1 MSGIKAKK
9 KSLSIKDVF
18 HVNWKAFRVLISMLL
33 ANSLSMDWKKN
44 KKKSIVNVTLKIAAF
59 AAAVAFSYIFFYF
72 CKRLNIFSLL
82 PYVPMAV
89 PSIVINIMLV
99 ISFLTTLMKVTNEL
113 YFAND
118 NKVLLTLPTNGGTL
132 FLARLFVAYIN
143 TYIKALT
150 LEIPF
155 LLGYFIVSGYPAY
168 MYLVVFGLFLIV
180 DLAFVLSSA
189 IISIP
194 LYFIKRFFIS
204 HPFAKS
210 VATLAFVAA
219 IIAGASILI
228 AIIPE
233 KIDIFTNWSPYFYRI
248 QDGMKWYMN
257 NMSFLY
263 QTSLMYLGGFNGYA
277 FKYFSGL
284 GVNGLWTFLTC
295 LGSLPLLY
303 MVALSLATPFYLKLA
318 SGNDELL
325 PKQGKKERKSS
336 KTSPFLSQI
345 KKEFLLFLKDSE
357 IAPSYTGMFVFM
369 PLLLA
374 LICKIFMAMDLNS
387 RGLSLVQVA
396 MLLITLL
403 IVLTMNGMV
412 ARMYSQEG
420 GAFKVA
426 RTYPVKNGLLISS
439 KIFIPALLGT
449 SSIIVSYVII
459 ANLREELFAE
469 NLLLGAGILCVYL
482 GHLLYSAS
490 LDFTNPKASFG
501 DVSFLSNNE
510 NRSIVMAFIISVLLG
525 YLFYLFTQ
533 DSAIWIDSIQMT
545 SSFKLLLIGVLY
557 LSFNIV
563 GYIRKIRYVYSKGE
577 SL

>member
-1 MSGIKAKK
+1 MSDITRKDNI
-9 KSLSIKDVF
+9 SIKDIF

-44 KKKSIVNVTLKIAAF
+44 KKKSIINVMLKIITF
-59 AAAVAFSYIFFYF
+59 AACVGLSYVFFYF
-72 CKRLNIFSLL
+72 CKSLNIFSLL
-82 PYVPMAV
+82 PYIPMAV
-89 PSIVINIMLV
+89 PSAIINVML
-99 ISFLTTLMKVTNEL
+99 IFSFFATLFKVTNEL

-155 LLGYFIVSGYPAY
+155 LLGYFIVSGYPVY
-168 MYLVVFGLFLIV
+168 MYLAVFVLFLVV
-180 DLAFVLSSA
+180 DLAFVLFSA
-189 IISIP
+189 ILSIP

-204 HPFAKS
+204 YPLAQRIFA
-210 VATLAFVAA
+210 LLFV
-219 IIAGASILI
+219 IVVITGASMLI

-257 NMSFLY
+257 QMSFFY
-263 QTSLMYLGGFNGYA
+263 QTSLMFLGGYNGYS
-277 FKYFSGL
+277 FRYFSGI
-284 GVNGLWTFLTC
+284 GINGLWTFLSF
-295 LGSLPLLY
+295 LASIPILY
-303 MVALSLATPFYLKLA
+303 IVSLSLATPFYLKLA

-325 PKQGKKERKSS
+325 PKQSKKEKASYKMNS
-336 KTSPFLSQI
+336 FLSQL
-345 KKEFLLFLKDSE
+345 KKELLLFAKDGE
-357 IAPSYTGMFVFM
+357 IAPAYAGMFVFL
-369 PLLLA
+369 PVLLV
-374 LICKIFMAMDLNS
+374 LISKIFMAMDLNS

-396 MLLITLL
+396 MLLISLL
-403 IVLTMNGMV
+403 ITLSMNGMI
-412 ARMYSQEG
+412 ARIYSQEG

-426 RTYPVKNGLLISS
+426 RTYPVKNGLLITS
-439 KIFIPALLGT
+439 KLVIPAILGT
-449 SSIIVSYVII
+449 ISIIVSFAVI
-459 ANLREELFAE
+459 ANLRAELFIE
-469 NLLLGAGILCVYL
+469 NLMLGGGILCVYL
-482 GHLLYSAS
+482 GHLLYSAA

-510 NRSIVMAFIISVLLG
+510 NRSLICAFIMSGLLT

-533 DSAIWIDSIQMT
+533 DSAIWINSIQTT

-557 LSFNIV
+557 LIFNIILYV
-563 GYIRKIRYVYSKGE
+563 RKIRYVYAKGE

>member
-1 MSGIKAKK
+1 MSTNTNKNSI
-9 KSLSIKDVF
+9 SIKDIF
-18 HVNWKAFRVLISMLL
+18 HVNWNAFRVLISMLL

-44 KKKSIVNVTLKIAAF
+44 KKKSIINVTLKVVAF
-59 AAAVAFSYIFFYF
+59 AAAVAVSFIFFYF
-72 CKRLNIFSLL
+72 CKKLNIFSLL
-82 PYVPMAV
+82 PYVPMTV
-89 PSIVINIMLV
+89 PSIIINIMLV

-143 TYIKALT
+143 TYIKALS

-155 LLGYFIVSGYPAY
+155 LLGYFIVSGYPVY
-168 MYLVVFGLFLIV
+168 MYFIVFVLFLIV
-180 DLAFVLSSA
+180 DLAFVLASA

-204 HPFAKS
+204 YPLAKN
-210 VATLAFVAA
+210 VATLIFVAA
-219 IIAGASILI
+219 IIAGVSVLI
-228 AIIPE
+228 AVIPE

-277 FKYFSGL
+277 FKYFSGI
-284 GVNGLWTFLTC
+284 GANGLWTFIAF
-295 LGSLPLLY
+295 LGSLPILY

-325 PKQGKKERKSS
+325 PKQSKRKKNSY
-336 KTSPFLSQI
+336 KTNSVLSQI

-357 IAPSYTGMFVFM
+357 IAPSYTGMFVFL

-449 SSIIVSYVII
+449 ISIIVSYVII

-510 NRSIVMAFIISVLLG
+510 NRSIVMAFIISALLG

-533 DSAIWIDSIQMT
+533 DSAIWISSIQMT

-557 LSFNIV
+557 LAFNVV
-563 GYIRKIRYVYSKGE
+563 GYIRKIRYVYAKGE

>member
-1 MSGIKAKK
+1 MSTNANKNSI
-9 KSLSIKDVF
+9 SIKDIF

-44 KKKSIVNVTLKIAAF
+44 KKKSIINVTLKIVAF
-59 AAAVAFSYIFFYF
+59 AAAVAVSFVFFYF
-72 CKRLNIFSLL
+72 CKKLNIFSLL
-82 PYVPMAV
+82 PYVPMTV
-89 PSIVINIMLV
+89 PSIIINIMLV

-143 TYIKALT
+143 TYIKALS

-155 LLGYFIVSGYPAY
+155 LLGYFIVSGYPVY
-168 MYLVVFGLFLIV
+168 MYFIVFVLFLIV
-180 DLAFVLSSA
+180 DLAFVLASA

-204 HPFAKS
+204 YPLAKNIAALIFV
-210 VATLAFVAA
+210 VAV
-219 IIAGASILI
+219 IAGVSVLI

-277 FKYFSGL
+277 FKYFSGI
-284 GVNGLWTFLTC
+284 GANGLWTFIAF
-295 LGSLPLLY
+295 LGSLPILY

-325 PKQGKKERKSS
+325 PKQSKKQKKSY
-336 KTSPFLSQI
+336 KTNSVLSQI
-345 KKEFLLFLKDSE
+345 KKEFLLYLKDSE
-357 IAPSYTGMFVFM
+357 IAPSYTGMFVFL

-449 SSIIVSYVII
+449 ISIIVSYVII
-459 ANLREELFAE
+459 ANLRKELFAE

-510 NRSIVMAFIISVLLG
+510 NRSIVMAFIISALLG

-533 DSAIWIDSIQMT
+533 DSAIWINSIQMT

-557 LSFNIV
+557 LAFNIV
-563 GYIRKIRYVYSKGE
+563 GYIRKIRYVYAKGE

>member
-1 MSGIKAKK
+1 MSTNANKNSI
-9 KSLSIKDVF
+9 SIKDIF

-44 KKKSIVNVTLKIAAF
+44 KKKSIINVTLKIVAF
-59 AAAVAFSYIFFYF
+59 AAAVAVSFVFFYF
-72 CKRLNIFSLL
+72 CKKLNIFSLL
-82 PYVPMAV
+82 PYVPMTV
-89 PSIVINIMLV
+89 PSIIINIMLV

-143 TYIKALT
+143 TYIKALS

-155 LLGYFIVSGYPAY
+155 LLGYFIVSGYPVY
-168 MYLVVFGLFLIV
+168 MYFIVFVLFLIV
-180 DLAFVLSSA
+180 DLAFVLASA

-204 HPFAKS
+204 YPLAKNI
-210 VATLAFVAA
+210 AALIFVAA
-219 IIAGASILI
+219 VIAGVSVLI

-277 FKYFSGL
+277 FKYFSGI
-284 GVNGLWTFLTC
+284 GANGLWTFIAF
-295 LGSLPLLY
+295 LGSLPILY

-325 PKQGKKERKSS
+325 PKQSKKQKKSY
-336 KTSPFLSQI
+336 KTNSVLSQI
-345 KKEFLLFLKDSE
+345 KKEFLLYLKDSE
-357 IAPSYTGMFVFM
+357 IAPSYTGMFVFL

-449 SSIIVSYVII
+449 ISIIVSYVII

-510 NRSIVMAFIISVLLG
+510 NRSIVMAFIISALLG

-533 DSAIWIDSIQMT
+533 DSAIWINSIQMT

-557 LSFNIV
+557 LAFNIV
-563 GYIRKIRYVYSKGE
+563 GYIRKIRYVYAKGE

>member
-1 MSGIKAKK
+1 MNNNTNKNSI
-9 KSLSIKDVF
+9 SIKEIF
-18 HVNWKAFRVLISMLL
+18 HVNWNAFRVLISMLL

-44 KKKSIVNVTLKIAAF
+44 KKKSIINVTLKVVAF
-59 AAAVAFSYIFFYF
+59 AAAVAVSFIFFYF

-89 PSIVINIMLV
+89 PSIIINVMLV

-143 TYIKALT
+143 TYIKSLT

-155 LLGYFIVSGYPAY
+155 LLGYFIISGYPVY
-168 MYLVVFGLFLIV
+168 MYFIVFALFLIV

-204 HPFAKS
+204 YPLAKS
-210 VATLAFVAA
+210 IAALMLVAA
-219 IIAGASILI
+219 IIGGASVLI

-263 QTSLMYLGGFNGYA
+263 QTSLMFLGGFNGYA
-277 FKYFSGL
+277 FRYFSGI
-284 GVNGLWTFLTC
+284 GQNGLWTFIAF
-295 LGSLPLLY
+295 LGSLPVLY
-303 MVALSLATPFYLKLA
+303 LVSLSLATPFYLKLA

-325 PKQGKKERKSS
+325 PKQSKNKKKSY
-336 KTSPFLSQI
+336 KTNSILSQI
-345 KKEFLLFLKDSE
+345 KKEILLYVKDTE
-357 IAPSYTGMFVFM
+357 IAPAYTGMFVFL

-374 LICKIFMAMDLNS
+374 LICKVFMAMDLNS

-403 IVLTMNGMV
+403 IVLSLNGMV

-439 KIFIPALLGT
+439 KLFIPALLGVV
-449 SSIIVSYVII
+449 SIIVSYLII

-510 NRSIVMAFIISVLLG
+510 NRSIIMAFIISALLG

-533 DSAIWIDSIQMT
+533 DSAIWINSVQMT

-557 LSFNIV
+557 LAFNIV
-563 GYIRKIRYVYSKGE
+563 SYIRKIRYVYAKGE

>member
-1 MSGIKAKK
+1 MSDIARKDNI
-9 KSLSIKDVF
+9 SIKDIF

-44 KKKSIVNVTLKIAAF
+44 KKKSIINVMLKIITF
-59 AAAVAFSYIFFYF
+59 AACVALSYVFFYF
-72 CKRLNIFSLL
+72 CKSLNIFSLL
-82 PYVPMAV
+82 PYIPMAV
-89 PSIVINIMLV
+89 PSAIINVML
-99 ISFLTTLMKVTNEL
+99 IFSFFATLFKVTNEL

-155 LLGYFIVSGYPAY
+155 LLGYFIVSGYPVY
-168 MYLVVFGLFLIV
+168 MYLVVFVLFLVI
-180 DLAFVLSSA
+180 DLAFVLFSA
-189 IISIP
+189 ILSIP

-204 HPFAKS
+204 YPLAQRIFA
-210 VATLAFVAA
+210 LLFV
-219 IIAGASILI
+219 IVVITGASMLI

-257 NMSFLY
+257 QMSFFY
-263 QTSLMYLGGFNGYA
+263 QTSLMFLGGYNGYS
-277 FKYFSGL
+277 FRYFSGI
-284 GVNGLWTFLTC
+284 GINGLWTFLSF
-295 LGSLPLLY
+295 LASIPILY
-303 MVALSLATPFYLKLA
+303 IVSLSLATPFYLKLA

-325 PKQGKKERKSS
+325 PKQSKKEKASYKMNS
-336 KTSPFLSQI
+336 FLSQL
-345 KKEFLLFLKDSE
+345 KKEFLLFAKDGE
-357 IAPSYTGMFVFM
+357 IAPAYAGMFVFL
-369 PLLLA
+369 PVLLV
-374 LICKIFMAMDLNS
+374 LISKIFMAMDLNS

-396 MLLITLL
+396 MLLISLL
-403 IVLTMNGMV
+403 ITLSMNGLI
-412 ARMYSQEG
+412 ARIYSQEG

-426 RTYPVKNGLLISS
+426 RTYPVKNGLLITS
-439 KIFIPALLGT
+439 KLVIPALLGVI
-449 SSIIVSYVII
+449 SIIVSFAVI
-459 ANLREELFAE
+459 ANLRAELFVE
-469 NLLLGAGILCVYL
+469 NLMLGGGILCVYL
-482 GHLLYSAS
+482 GHLLYSAA

-510 NRSIVMAFIISVLLG
+510 NRSLICAFIMSGLLT

-533 DSAIWIDSIQMT
+533 DSAIWINSIQTT

-557 LSFNIV
+557 LIFNVILYV
-563 GYIRKIRYVYSKGE
+563 RKIRYVYAKGE

>member
-1 MSGIKAKK
+1 MSDVARKDNI
-9 KSLSIKDVF
+9 SIKDIF

-44 KKKSIVNVTLKIAAF
+44 KKKSIINVTLKIVTF
-59 AAAVAFSYIFFYF
+59 VACVALSYAFFYF
-72 CKRLNIFSLL
+72 CKALNIFSLL
-82 PYVPMAV
+82 PYIPMAV
-89 PSIVINIMLV
+89 PSMIINVML
-99 ISFLTTLMKVTNEL
+99 IFSFFATLFKVTNEL

-132 FLARLFVAYIN
+132 FLARLFVVYIN

-155 LLGYFIVSGYPAY
+155 LLGYFLVSGYPIY
-168 MYLVVFGLFLIV
+168 MYLVVFVLFLVV
-180 DLAFVLSSA
+180 DLAFVLLSA
-189 IISIP
+189 IFSIP

-204 HPFAKS
+204 YP
-210 VATLAFVAA
+210 LAQRIFSLLFV
-219 IIAGASILI
+219 IVVIAGASMLI

-257 NMSFLY
+257 QMSFFY
-263 QTSLMYLGGFNGYA
+263 QTSLMFLGGYNGYS
-277 FKYFSGL
+277 FRYFSGI
-284 GVNGLWTFLTC
+284 GINGLWTFLSF
-295 LGSLPLLY
+295 LASIPILY
-303 MVALSLATPFYLKLA
+303 VVSLSLATPFYLRLA

-325 PKQGKKERKSS
+325 PKQSKKKKVSH
-336 KTSPFLSQI
+336 KTNSFLSQL
-345 KKEFLLFLKDSE
+345 KKEFLLFAKDGE
-357 IAPSYTGMFVFM
+357 IAPAYAGMFVFL
-369 PLLLA
+369 PVLLV
-374 LICKIFMAMDLNS
+374 LISKIFMAMDLNS

-396 MLLITLL
+396 MLLISLL
-403 IVLTMNGMV
+403 ITLSMNGLI
-412 ARMYSQEG
+412 ARIYSEEG

-439 KIFIPALLGT
+439 KLVMPSILGII
-449 SSIIVSYVII
+449 SIAISYVII
-459 ANLREELFAE
+459 ANLRAELYYE
-469 NLLLGAGILCVYL
+469 NLMLGGGILCVYL

-490 LDFTNPKASFG
+490 LDFTNPKTSFG

-510 NRSIVMAFIISVLLG
+510 NRSLICAFIMSGLLT

-533 DSAIWIDSIQMT
+533 DSAVWINSIQTT
-545 SSFKLLLIGVLY
+545 SSFKILLIGILY
-557 LSFNIV
+557 LIFNIV
-563 GYIRKIRYVYSKGE
+563 LYVRKIRYVYAKGE